1 MITFILGLSAAIVV
15 GMFVWFTVDTIKTT
29 KRIKQLEKQKEQL
42 WSEIENRCNSI
53 ERMLDDMI
61 RDVNTRVDSEHN
73 YTNSR
78 FDKFANVVDRDYIKK
93 KNKLDNTIDYNN

>member
-15 GMFVWFTVDTIKTT
+15 GMFVWFTVDTIKST
-29 KRIKQLEKQKEQL
+29 KQIKQLEKQKEQL
-42 WSEIENRCNSI
+42 WSEIENRCNNI
-53 ERMLDDMI
+53 ERTLDDMI

-78 FDKFANVVDRDYIKK
+78 FDKFANVVDRDYVKK

>member
-42 WSEIENRCNSI
+42 WSEIENRCNNI

>member
-1 MITFILGLSAAIVV
+1 MITFILGISAAIVV
-15 GMFVWFTVDTIKTT
+15 GMMVWFTVDTIKSS
-29 KRIKQLEKQKEQL
+29 KRIKQLETQKEQL
-42 WSEIENRCNSI
+42 WSEIENRCNNI
-53 ERMLDDMI
+53 DRMLDDMI

-78 FDKFANVVDRDYIKK
+78 FDKFANVVDRDYVKK

>member
-15 GMFVWFTVDTIKTT
+15 GMFVWFTIDTIKST
-29 KRIKQLEKQKEQL
+29 KRIKQLEEQKNML
-42 WSEIENRCNSI
+42 WREIEGRCNSI
-53 ERMLDDMI
+53 EHTLDEMI

-78 FDKFANVVDRDYIKK
+78 LDKFANIVDRDYVKK

>member
-15 GMFVWFTVDTIKTT
+15 GMFVWFTVDIINST

-42 WSEIENRCNSI
+42 WSEIENRCNNI

-61 RDVNTRVDSEHN
+61 RDVNTRIDNEHN

-93 KNKLDNTIDYNN
+93 KDKLNNTIDYNN

>member
-61 RDVNTRVDSEHN
+61 RDVNTRIDSEHN

>member
-42 WSEIENRCNSI
+42 WSEIENRCNNI

-78 FDKFANVVDRDYIKK
+78 FDKFANVVDRDYVKK

>member
-78 FDKFANVVDRDYIKK
+78 FDKFANVVDRDYVKK

>member
-1 MITFILGLSAAIVV
+1 MITFTLGISAAIVV
-15 GMFVWFTVDTIKTT
+15 GMLVWFTVAAIKSA
-29 KRIKQLEKQKEQL
+29 KQIKQLEKQKEQL

-61 RDVNTRVDSEHN
+61 RDTDNRLVSEHN

-78 FDKFANVVDRDYIKK
+78 FDKFANVVDRDYVKK

>member
-53 ERMLDDMI
+53 EHMLDDMI

>member
-15 GMFVWFTVDTIKTT
+15 GMFVWFTVDTIKST
-29 KRIKQLEKQKEQL
+29 KQIKQLEKQKEQL
-42 WSEIENRCNSI
+42 WSEIENRCNNI
-53 ERMLDDMI
+53 ERTLDDMI

-78 FDKFANVVDRDYIKK
+78 FDKFSNVVDRDYVRK

>member
-15 GMFVWFTVDTIKTT
+15 GMFVWFTVDTIKST
-29 KRIKQLEKQKEQL
+29 KQIKQLEKQKEQL

>member
-15 GMFVWFTVDTIKTT
+15 GMFVWFTVDTIKST

-61 RDVNTRVDSEHN
+61 RDTDNRLVSEHN

-78 FDKFANVVDRDYIKK
+78 FDKFANVVDRDYVKK

>member
-15 GMFVWFTVDTIKTT
+15 GMLVWFTVAAIKSA
-29 KRIKQLEKQKEQL
+29 KQIKQLEKQKEQL

-61 RDVNTRVDSEHN
+61 RDTDNRLVSEHN

-78 FDKFANVVDRDYIKK
+78 FDKFANVVDRDYVKK

>member
-1 MITFILGLSAAIVV
+1 MITFTLGLSAAIVV
-15 GMFVWFTVDTIKTT
+15 GMFVWFTVDIIKST
-29 KRIKQLEKQKEQL
+29 KRIKQLEQEKENL
-42 WSEIENRCNSI
+42 WREIEGRCNNI

-61 RDVNTRVDSEHN
+61 QDTDNRLVSEHN

-78 FDKFANVVDRDYIKK
+78 FDKFSNIVDRDYVKK